1 MKRGTP
7 SLVVYILYT
16 LLGAGTVI
24 YNLIAAEK
32 HNANGGGW
40 EGIGIALL
48 MVLGIILGAAGLVG
62 VILKLIHMGTGW
74 GFFGF
79 LCILLDI
86 GFIFAFISI
95 ALPGGNNISIATLE
109 DFLPSIPFIAA
120 SVLSLISNAVS
131 LKK

>member
-16 LLGAGTVI
+16 LLGVGMII

-32 HNANGGGW
+32 HNANGGGI
-40 EGIGIALL
+40 EGIGIALFL
-48 MVLGIILGAAGLVG
+48 ILGVIVGAAGLVG
-62 VILKLIHMGTGW
+62 VILKLVHMGTGW

-79 LCILLDI
+79 LCMLLDI
-86 GFIFAFISI
+86 GFIFAFISA
-95 ALPGGNNISIATLE
+95 ALPGGNNIDAAELM

>member
-48 MVLGIILGAAGLVG
+48 MVLAVNDNKIFMNIFRFNAA
-62 VILKLIHMGTGW
+62 
-74 GFFGF
+74 
-79 LCILLDI
+79 
-86 GFIFAFISI
+86 
-95 ALPGGNNISIATLE
+95 
-109 DFLPSIPFIAA
+109 
-120 SVLSLISNAVS
+120 
-131 LKK
+131 